1 MTVDSLSGF
10 PWTPDTY
17 PHALFH
23 FLLVISFYPYLS
35 STLLYITLATGSKGH
50 FLPPR
55 RRRLFGSNCVS
66 WSVLNAARFHAIIG
80 LYETT

>member
-17 PHALFH
+17 PHAFLY

-35 STLLYITLATGSKGH
+35 STLLYITLTTGYEGH
-50 FLPPR
+50 FHPR
-55 RRRLFGSNCVS
+55 CRRLFGSNRVS
-66 WSVLNAARFHAIIG
+66 LSQRVTAHCHALIG
-80 LYETT
+80 LLEAT

>member
-17 PHALFH
+17 PHALLY

-35 STLLYITLATGSKGH
+35 STLLYITLATGYEDH
-50 FLPPR
+50 FHPR
-55 RRRLFGSNCVS
+55 CRRLFGSNRVS
-66 WSVLNAARFHAIIG
+66 WSQVIYSPLSCLIG
-80 LYETT
+80 LSEAT